1 MRTQRQPGPHGPSGL
16 WRLKTLY
23 AALGAGI
30 GSLMPY
36 LVLYLTWRGLTP
48 AHAGLVLGLMSGV
61 GVVALPVWGAVADRL
76 ISTVGA
82 LRLSCALAA
91 GASLTLLAAGPSLP
105 LILISASVLAAARA
119 PGEALSDTLT
129 VATLDGSRRAAYGE
143 VRLWSSVG
151 FAAAVTIWS
160 AVLDRV
166 GLAAILLTYPL
177 ALFAQLGSTLVGS
190 WPTGGRDRL
199 APERHRAS
207 SRSSGGSRR
216 GDRRM
221 LRDGRRFPVFL
232 GGVLLFGTAMGASS
246 TALPL
251 RITDL
256 GGGLGLVG
264 AAAVVGALA
273 EIPFMRGSGALHRV
287 LGTARVLVLGGAVYA
302 GSLVWYAALRH
313 PAGLVSVSVLRGTG
327 YAMVYV
333 GLVTGASVILT
344 PDRWATG
351 QTLLQASLMG
361 LGPIVGAPLAGLVY
375 ERSPALLF
383 IGAAVAGL
391 AGAVV
396 AAAAAGTTRGRAGT
410 AGRETPGQRAGS
422 ATEHSTST
430 REG

>member
-1 MRTQRQPGPHGPSGL
+1 
-16 WRLKTLY
+16 
-23 AALGAGI
+23 
-30 GSLMPY
+30 MPY
-36 LVLYLTWRGLTP
+36 LVLYLSWRGLSP

-76 ISTVGA
+76 VSTVGA

-91 GASLTLLAAGPSLP
+91 GASLALLAAGSSLP
-105 LILISASVLAAARA
+105 LILICASVLAAARA
-119 PGEALSDTLT
+119 PGEALSDTLA
-129 VATLDGSRRAAYGE
+129 VATLRRSARAAYGE

-151 FAAAVTIWS
+151 FAAAVATWA
-160 AVLDRV
+160 AVLDRA

-177 ALFAQLGSTLVGS
+177 ALLAQLGSTLASS
-190 WPTGGRDRL
+190 WPTGGRDR
-199 APERHRAS
+199 RAATP
-207 SRSSGGSRR
+207 SRPFPR
-216 GDRRM
+216 G
-221 LRDGRRFPVFL
+221 LPGHGRRFPVFL
-232 GGVLLFGTAMGASS
+232 GGVLLFGVAMGASS

-273 EIPFMRGSGALHRV
+273 EVPFMRGSGALHRV
-287 LGTARVLVLGGAVYA
+287 LGTARVLGLGGLVYA
-302 GSLVWYAALRH
+302 GSLLGYAALRH
-313 PAGLVSVSVLRGTG
+313 PAGLVWVSVLRGTG

-333 GLVTGASVILT
+333 GLVTGASVILA
-344 PDRWATG
+344 PERWATG

-361 LGPIVGAPLAGLVY
+361 LGPIVGAPLAGLAY

-383 IGAAVAGL
+383 IGASMAGL

-396 AAAAAGTTRGRAGT
+396 AAAAARVPVPVAPSADPAT
-410 AGRETPGQRAGS
+410 AQRRRAGS
-422 ATEHSTST
+422 GREHSRST